1 MGFGNAL
8 VAGFTL
14 VRQAIQS
21 ANYVAGISGWMVSR
35 DGNAEFNDVTMRGEL
50 LVEDPD
56 GSYVR
61 VFDEDPGEGAVVLV
75 NPADFVG
82 HTITPGRIR
91 SFSDDGG
98 STFSTYMD
106 IEGPTYDAL
115 NASSIQLRT
124 GGGVS
129 SSSVISLSTDVLF
142 LDAPTGVHIG
152 SSSLDPLVTGARGDE
167 AGNWFGPGSA
177 NTTTSSSF
185 AAIPNGVVT
194 GLYRPEPF
202 SRLRVSMSMTATS
215 SATATDCE
223 FGLRIASDTAEF
235 TTLDIGIGTIA
246 FDATGVHVCAT
257 GHRQIADADISGGPF
272 FGDITITPIW
282 RRSAGAGTVT
292 HGTRARGSYT
302 VVDTGS

>member
-1 MGFGNAL
+1 MGFGNAI

-21 ANYVAGISGWMVSR
+21 ANYVAGVAGWMVSR

-91 SFSDDGG
+91 AFSDDGG
-98 STFSTYMD
+98 FTFSTYMD
-106 IEGPTYDAL
+106 IEGPTYDGL
-115 NASSIQLRT
+115 NASTIKLRT

-129 SSSVISLSTDVLF
+129 SSSVISVDTDVLF
-142 LDAPTGVHIG
+142 LNAPTGVHIG
-152 SSSLDPLVTGARGDE
+152 DGSLDPLVTGARGDE

-185 AAIPNGVVT
+185 AAIPNGVAV

-202 SRLRVSMSMTATS
+202 SRLRVSMSLAATS

-223 FGLRIASDTAEF
+223 FGLRVSSDTAEF
-235 TTLDIGIGTIA
+235 TTLDIGIGTIN
-246 FDATGVHVCAT
+246 FDTTGVHLTAT
-257 GHRQIADADISGGPF
+257 GHRQITADDITGNF

>member
-21 ANYVAGISGWMVSR
+21 ANYVAGISGWMVGR

-50 LVEDPD
+50 LVADPD

-82 HTITPGRIR
+82 HTITPGRVR
-91 SFSDDGG
+91 SFSSDAGF
-98 STFSTYMD
+98 TFSTYMD
-106 IEGPTYDAL
+106 IEGPTYDGKD
-115 NASSIQLRT
+115 ASSIRLRT

-129 SSSVISLSTDVLF
+129 GNPVIDLSTQTLF
-142 LDAPTGVHIG
+142 LDAPNGVYIG
-152 SSSLDPLVTGARGDE
+152 PSSLDPLVTGARGDE
-167 AGNWFGPGSA
+167 AGNWFGPGSS

-194 GLYRPEPF
+194 TMYRPEPF

-223 FGLRIASDTAEF
+223 FGLRVSSDTAEF
-235 TTLDIGIGTIA
+235 TTVDIGIGTIA
-246 FDATGVHVCAT
+246 FDATGVHVAAT
-257 GHRQIADADISGGPF
+257 GHRQITAGDVTGNF